1 MIVDSNVLIDILN
14 PDNPDAERVL
24 DVYWRLSAEHSLRF
38 NLVVF
43 AEICSRYVELEHAVA
58 ALRELGLEM
67 AELTVEDAFRAGV
80 AFREYRRNGGPR
92 QSILP
97 DFLIGG
103 HAANR
108 GWPILTRDPK
118 RFASYF
124 PEIELIDP
132 FEGTK

>member
-14 PDNPDAERVL
+14 PDSPEAERVL
-24 DVYWRLSAEHSLRF
+24 DVYWRLSSDHAIRF

-43 AEICSRYVELEHAVA
+43 AETCSRFVELEEAVA
-58 ALRELGLEM
+58 AMRELGLEM
-67 AELTVEDAFRAGV
+67 AELSLDDAFRAGV
-80 AFREYRRNGGPR
+80 AFRAYRRNGGPR

-124 PEIELIDP
+124 PEVELIDP
-132 FEGTK
+132 FEGIP